1 MLNVTAGRWF
11 SPRLSRVNRGL
22 LGFSWLHDFAVALRN
37 PLAWQPVEAEL
48 EPVETTMHKDEVK
61 GAAKEARGN
70 VKDAIG
76 KVTGDTKL
84 RADGAAD
91 KAEGKVQQMVGKTK
105 EAARDALK
113 K

>member
-1 MLNVTAGRWF
+1 
-11 SPRLSRVNRGL
+11 
-22 LGFSWLHDFAVALRN
+22 
-37 PLAWQPVEAEL
+37 
-48 EPVETTMHKDEVK
+48 MHKDEVE
-61 GAAKEARGN
+61 GTAKEARGN

-76 KVTGDTKL
+76 KVTGDDKL

-91 KAEGKVQQMVGKTK
+91 KVEGSVQKNVGKVK

>member
-1 MLNVTAGRWF
+1 
-11 SPRLSRVNRGL
+11 
-22 LGFSWLHDFAVALRN
+22 
-37 PLAWQPVEAEL
+37 
-48 EPVETTMHKDEVK
+48 MHKDEVK